1 LIWYGSGHMQHLNL
15 CRVEGLE
22 EEEEEEEEVL

>member
-22 EEEEEEEEVL
+22 EEEEEEEVL